1 MSHSILPPSSA
12 SMWGKCSGWVTLNA
26 CVPETEESEEARIG
40 TAVHEVCASML
51 RGELGAPYSPEMGEA
66 AMVFIDEVQ
75 SVTATRTGD
84 LRIEQAVQCKR
95 IHDQCFGTPD
105 ASFWDAESSTLFIWD
120 YKHGMGAV
128 EVFEN
133 EQLITYASGLMDLY
147 GVEPE
152 RVVMRIVQP
161 RAFHRQGP
169 IREWV
174 CKGSDLRPYINRL
187 ANAASLNLSGAD
199 NCQSGSHC
207 RYCNARHVC
216 ESAIGAGVTLYEA
229 ASTPVPVDM
238 SAEAMGT
245 YYTILTRAIKHLES
259 LKAGFEAQ
267 IVGRILCGEPVQGW
281 TLQEGFG
288 HRKWRVDAPTLFQ
301 MGDAIGIDLRKAVE
315 PISPAQ
321 AEKLG
326 FDKATVEA
334 LTVKPST
341 GAKLVQS
348 DPAKIFKPLKG

>member
-12 SMWGKCSGWVTLNA
+12 SMWGKCNGWVTLNA
-26 CVPETEESEEARIG
+26 CVPEAEEGEEARIG
-40 TAVHEVCASML
+40 TAVHELIAAKL
-51 RGELGAPYSPEMGEA
+51 TGKPEAPATDEMIEA
-66 AMVFIDEVQ
+66 AAIFVEEVQ
-75 SVTATRTGD
+75 SVTAARTGD
-84 LRIEQAVQCKR
+84 LRIEQPVQCGR
-95 IHDQCFGTPD
+95 IHAQCFGTPD
-105 ASFWDAESSTLFIWD
+105 ASFWDAEASTLFIWD

-161 RAFHRQGP
+161 RAFHRHGP

-174 CKGSDLRPYINRL
+174 VAGSELRPYINRL
-187 ANAASLNLSGAD
+187 ANSAGLNLSGEGK
-199 NCQSGSHC
+199 CQSGSHC

-216 ESAIGAGVTLYEA
+216 EAAISAGVALYEA
-229 ASTPVPVDM
+229 AGAPVPVDM

-245 YYTILTRAIKHLES
+245 YYATLTRAIKHLES

-267 IVGRILCGEPVQGW
+267 IIGRITNGESVQGW
-281 TLQEGFG
+281 ALQEGFG
-288 HRKWRVDAPTLFQ
+288 HRKWSVDAPTLFQ

-326 FDKATVEA
+326 FDKSTVEA

-348 DPAKIFKPLKG
+348 DPAKIFKPIKG